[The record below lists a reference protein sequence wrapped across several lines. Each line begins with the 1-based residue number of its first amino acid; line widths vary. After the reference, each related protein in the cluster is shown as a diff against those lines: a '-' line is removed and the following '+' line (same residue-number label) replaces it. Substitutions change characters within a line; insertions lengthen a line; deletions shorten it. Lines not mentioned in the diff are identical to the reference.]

1 MRNIMHDKRDFYRLL
16 FENSADPILIFKD
29 NHFIDCNAAALTLL
43 AYPNKQEFLK
53 LGPGDISPPF
63 QADGTNSQEK
73 AAEIIART
81 LSSGFECFEWT
92 HQCADGDLI
101 NVQVMLTAMV
111 INNES
116 IIYAIWRNIREQQQ
130 QQQQQLLSDNLQ
142 QALEISELKS
152 TLLTQHNKQLSSLN
166 QRYKTSFELAPIGI
180 VHLSANGHF
189 LEVNEGFCNLIGY
202 SYEQLFALNIK
213 QLECPCCLPVFDSLI
228 ETLAES
234 SSSLIQET
242 CYLHQNGQKIW
253 GRSTFKIVKDDY
265 GQIDYVLQ
273 LIEDITQYRTNQL
286 QLTKLSQAVEQSP
299 SPVVITDLSGNIE
312 YVNTSFIALSGYSK
326 EELLGNN
333 QRLLKSGKTPAS
345 TYQSMFSA
353 MQSGQNWHGEFINNS
368 KLGVEYIVA
377 TNISPIRDDDGHISH
392 YLGVKEDITQRKAL
406 KQDLIDSQIFTTS
419 ILDSLPSE
427 IAVIDHDGIIKA
439 TNQPW
444 RDFGNKNGINN
455 STDTW
460 LGINYLDYSD
470 NCDQIDSNN
479 SHFSISA
486 ANGIKQVQ
494 NGNIDV
500 FRLEYPCHTDTQNN
514 WFEMQVK
521 ALNTGTGDIIIQHN
535 NINKFKDIE
544 FELEAAKLTAEHSA
558 AAKSEFLA
566 TMSHEIRTPMNAII
580 GFSELA
586 LYQDFNT
593 EALDYFSKINSA
605 STSLLS
611 VLNDI
616 LDLSSLG
623 ASGIKLEYLP
633 FQLNS
638 VVETLHTLFI
648 DACISKGLKL
658 NLTIDDRVPLALIA
672 DANRLQQILINLLGN
687 AIKFTESG
695 SISLAISLQQ
705 LQHSRAQLLFSVK
718 DTGIG
723 IAEEHQH
730 KLFLPFSQI
739 DGSISR
745 RYGGSGLGLS
755 ICTELLKLM
764 DSKLSLS
771 SLPKQGSTFNFE
783 LNLELQSLNFSH
795 NAVKVSPFPLSFKEN
810 GSLLAGYKVLVVED
824 NKINQQVVEKFL
836 SLSGILVSVANNGQ
850 EALEQLA
857 QNDFSAVLMDMHMP
871 VMDGFEA
878 TQQLRLQPRF
888 AKLPVLA
895 LSAGVTS
902 EEQARCLAVGI
913 NEFICKPINPHQL
926 FNTLVQWIKPEVIPA
941 QQVEEDIPISYDDLA
956 YFDFKNI
963 LSLLG
968 DNRTL
973 LAELLQ
979 EFKKSMQGFLAELKD
994 ALAAEDKLAASA
1006 LVHTLKG
1013 TTCNLGVMRL
1023 HAAAIALEAELKVR
1037 LPNET
1042 KVHSFSTVFVATMVN
1057 LDNILQ
1063 LLE

>member
-1 MRNIMHDKRDFYRLL
+1 M
-16 FENSADPILIFKD
+16 
-29 NHFIDCNAAALTLL
+29 
-43 AYPNKQEFLK
+43 
-53 LGPGDISPPF
+53 
-63 QADGTNSQEK
+63 
-73 AAEIIART
+73 
-81 LSSGFECFEWT
+81 
-92 HQCADGDLI
+92 
-101 NVQVMLTAMV
+101 
-111 INNES
+111 
-116 IIYAIWRNIREQQQ
+116 
-130 QQQQQLLSDNLQ
+130 
-142 QALEISELKS
+142 
-152 TLLTQHNKQLSSLN
+152 
-166 QRYKTSFELAPIGI
+166 QR
-180 VHLSANGHF
+180 
-189 LEVNEGFCNLIGY
+189 
-202 SYEQLFALNIK
+202 
-213 QLECPCCLPVFDSLI
+213 
-228 ETLAES
+228 
-234 SSSLIQET
+234 
-242 CYLHQNGQKIW
+242 
-253 GRSTFKIVKDDY
+253 
-265 GQIDYVLQ
+265 
-273 LIEDITQYRTNQL
+273 
-286 QLTKLSQAVEQSP
+286 
-299 SPVVITDLSGNIE
+299 
-312 YVNTSFIALSGYSK
+312 
-326 EELLGNN
+326 
-333 QRLLKSGKTPAS
+333 
-345 TYQSMFSA
+345 
-353 MQSGQNWHGEFINNS
+353 
-368 KLGVEYIVA
+368 
-377 TNISPIRDDDGHISH
+377 SH
-392 YLGVKEDITQRKAL
+392 
-406 KQDLIDSQIFTTS
+406 
-419 ILDSLPSE
+419 
-427 IAVIDHDGIIKA
+427 
-439 TNQPW
+439 
-444 RDFGNKNGINN
+444 
-455 STDTW
+455 
-460 LGINYLDYSD
+460 
-470 NCDQIDSNN
+470 
-479 SHFSISA
+479 
-486 ANGIKQVQ
+486 
-494 NGNIDV
+494 
-500 FRLEYPCHTDTQNN
+500 
-514 WFEMQVK
+514 
-521 ALNTGTGDIIIQHN
+521 
-535 NINKFKDIE
+535 IE

-623 ASGIKLEYLP
+623 ASRIKLEYLP

-705 LQHSRAQLLFSVK
+705 LQHSRARLLFSVK

-723 IAEEHQH
+723 IADEHQH
-730 KLFLPFSQI
+730 KLFLPFSQV

-755 ICTELLKLM
+755 ICNELLKLM

-771 SLPKQGSTFNFE
+771 SLLKQGSTFSFE
-783 LNLELQSLNFSH
+783 LSLELQPLNFAH
-795 NAVKVSPFPLSFKEN
+795 NAVKVSPFPLTSNEN
-810 GSLLAGYKVLVVED
+810 APSLAGYKVLVVED

-850 EALEQLA
+850 EALEQLS

-963 LSLLG
+963 LSVLG

-994 ALAAEDKLAASA
+994 VLAAEDRLAARA